1 MIKAVVVADCH
12 VDLNKGGW
20 SAKHGVNRNWV
31 ESFGRLSDAVDVF
44 IDNDADIFCIAGDLF
59 NGGNPPAHAVNLVL
73 EQMGRV
79 FDSGGE
85 VVAIEGNHC
94 HHLVQAG
101 HASPL
106 EAYLG
111 HNGAIVASNTELLSV
126 KGITFGLLPW
136 YRVDGRESVDDVS
149 VKVNDD
155 LKNMADNWVGNG
167 IVLAHALVDTMPFG
181 RSEKS
186 ISPSSREPVVSV
198 DILDNGPWEHVFL
211 GHVHTR
217 QDVGK
222 KAHYVGSTYKIT
234 AQDTDD
240 KGCDLVTFD
249 DDGHML
255 GYEFIPFKGRSVM
268 THDLSGSGEDDV
280 TKAIEECEIG
290 AGDLVTFKIDS
301 SVISLDSVARSLSNK
316 KVEGEN
322 NDAIVRSVGV
332 SSESMVSGATTIST
346 ENTSIDALLREY
358 LEVQGVS
365 DIDSMMDVFEEVT
378 S

>member
-12 VDLNKGGW
+12 VDLTKGGW
-20 SAKHGVNRNWV
+20 SAQHGMNRNWV

-59 NGGNPPAHAVNLVL
+59 NSGNPVAHAVHLVL
-73 EQMGRV
+73 EQMDRV
-79 FDSGGE
+79 FEAGGD

-101 HASPL
+101 HASPMD
-106 EAYLG
+106 AYLG
-111 HNGAIVASNTELLSV
+111 HNGAIVASTSSMV
-126 KGITFGLLPW
+126 DVRGITFGLLPW
-136 YRVDGRESVDDVS
+136 HRVDGRESVDDVS
-149 VKVNDD
+149 DRVNNE
-155 LKNMADNWVGNG
+155 LEQMADNWVGNG

-181 RSEKS
+181 RSEKT

-217 QDVGK
+217 QDVGT

-249 DDGHML
+249 DDGHMM
-255 GYEFIPFKGRSVM
+255 GYEFIPFKGRSVV
-268 THDLSGSGEDDV
+268 THDLSDDDEEDV
-280 TKAIEECEIG
+280 VRAIEDCEIG

-301 SVISLDSVARSLSNK
+301 SVISLDSVARSLGDK
-316 KVEGEN
+316 KIQGEHH
-322 NDAIVRSVGV
+322 DAIVRSVGV
-332 SSESMVSGATTIST
+332 ASESMVSGATTI
-346 ENTSIDALLREY
+346 NTDNASIDDLLREY
-358 LEVQGVS
+358 LKVQGAD
-365 DIDSMMDVFEEVT
+365 DIDSLMDVFDEV
-378 S
+378 SS

>member
-1 MIKAVVVADCH
+1 MKAVIVADCH
-12 VDLNKGGW
+12 VDLTKGGW
-20 SAKHGVNRNWV
+20 SAQHGMNRNWV

-44 IDNDADIFCIAGDLF
+44 LDNDADVFCIAGDLF
-59 NGGNPPAHAVNLVL
+59 NSGNPPAHAVNLVL
-73 EQMGRV
+73 NQMDRV
-79 FDSGGE
+79 FDAGGE
-85 VVAIEGNHC
+85 VIAIEGNHC

-111 HNGAIVASNTELLSV
+111 HTGAIVAISCELV
-126 KGITFGLLPW
+126 NVRGVTFGLLPW

-149 VKVNDD
+149 VKVNEE
-155 LKNMADNWVGNG
+155 LQQMADNWVGNG

-217 QDVGK
+217 QDVGT

-240 KGCDLVTFD
+240 KGCDVVTFD
-249 DDGHML
+249 DDGHMI
-255 GYEFIPFKGRSVM
+255 GYEFVPFQGRAVV
-268 THDLSGSGEDDV
+268 THDLSGDGEEDV
-280 TKAIEECEIG
+280 VKAIEECEIG

-301 SVISLDSVARSLSNK
+301 SIISLDSVARSLSK
-316 KVEGEN
+316 KRIQGED
-322 NDAIVRSVGV
+322 NDAIVRSVGI
-332 SSESMVSGATTIST
+332 SSDSMVSGATVMTTKSVST
-346 ENTSIDALLREY
+346 VDLLKEY
-358 LEVQGVS
+358 LEIQGVS
-365 DIDSMMDVFEEVT
+365 DIDSIMDVFEEVT